1 MTKPQLEL
9 KPEPAPLRTACEAAP
24 RLRLWSEYTP
34 YAALQ
39 EPALLDELGRRDLQ
53 LAIAVTPELASQL
66 AAVLRACQAHGV
78 AVALWPMLSDAQG
91 RWVSADNAA
100 AYCRFVREL
109 LDSLAAQGALPQ
121 ALALDLEP
129 PIARLRGL
137 IDLRPEPGVQ
147 RLRRPARA
155 SASGSRSAAPA
166 AASGSRSA
174 ALAAA
179 ELTALAMTARSH
191 GLELLAAVMPPVV
204 VSPEA
209 AALGWQR
216 LLGTPVDALPLDRVS
231 TMAYT
236 SLFEG
241 YSRGLL
247 RRADARAL
255 LFKLAAGTR
264 ARYGGRAG
272 ISLGAVGTGALGDE
286 RTYISPAE
294 LSEDVG
300 IVRAAGLTDLA
311 LFNLD
316 GALARPP
323 LGGWLDALVE
333 TPPAAPPPTTRRAEL
348 LWQGLRAAGYLA
360 RLF

>member
-1 MTKPQLEL
+1 MTKPQLDRE
-9 KPEPAPLRTACEAAP
+9 PESVPPASPCAAAP
-24 RLRLWSEYTP
+24 RRRIWSEYTP
-34 YAALQ
+34 YEVLQ
-39 EPALLDELGRRDLQ
+39 EPALLGELARRDIQ
-53 LAIAVTPELASQL
+53 LAIAVTPELSARL
-66 AAVLRACQAHGV
+66 VAVLRACRAGGV
-78 AVALWPMLSDAQG
+78 GVALWPMLSDAQG

-121 ALALDLEP
+121 ALAIDLEP
-129 PIARLRGL
+129 PIERLRGL
-137 IDLRPEPGVQ
+137 KDLRPEPQGK
-147 RLRRPARA
+147 RPSRPPVTGPRS
-155 SASGSRSAAPA
+155 SAP
-166 AASGSRSA
+166 
-174 ALAAA
+174 AAA
-179 ELTALAMTARSH
+179 ELTALATAARAR

-204 VSPEA
+204 VGPEA

-216 LLGTPVDALPLDRVS
+216 LLRTPVDALPLDCVS

-255 LFKLAAGTR
+255 LFKLAAATR
-264 ARYGGRAG
+264 ARYGARAG

-286 RTYISPAE
+286 RTFASPAE
-294 LSEDVG
+294 LIEDVG
-300 IVRAAGLTDLA
+300 IARAAGLADLA

-323 LGGWLDALVE
+323 LAAWLDALVE
-333 TPPAAPPPTTRRAEL
+333 TPPATPPPGTWRADL
-348 LWQGLRAAGYLA
+348 LWQGLRAAGCLA
-360 RLF
+360 RLW

>member
-9 KPEPAPLRTACEAAP
+9 KPESAPLKAPWEAAP

-34 YAALQ
+34 YTALQ

-53 LAIAVTPELASQL
+53 LAIAVTPELAPL
-66 AAVLRACQAHGV
+66 LVAVLRACRAHGV

-121 ALALDLEP
+121 ALAMDLEP

-137 IDLRPEPGVQ
+137 KNLRPEPGV
-147 RLRRPARA
+147 RRPPRPPAR
-155 SASGSRSAAPA
+155 GSRSSAP
-166 AASGSRSA
+166 
-174 ALAAA
+174 AAA
-179 ELTALAMTARSH
+179 ELTALATAARAR

-209 AALGWQR
+209 AARGWQR
-216 LLGTPVDALPLDRVS
+216 LLGTPVDALPLDCVS

-255 LFKLAAGTR
+255 LFKLAVGTR

-286 RTYISPAE
+286 RTYPGPAE
-294 LSEDVG
+294 LIEDVG
-300 IVRAAGLTDLA
+300 IARAAGLTDLA

-323 LGGWLDALVE
+323 LGAWLDALVE
-333 TPPAAPPPTTRRAEL
+333 TPPAAPPPRTRRAEL

-360 RLF
+360 GLF

>member
-1 MTKPQLEL
+1 MTKPQLGPG
-9 KPEPAPLRTACEAAP
+9 PEFAPPKAACEATP
-24 RLRLWSEYTP
+24 RRRIWSEYTP

-39 EPALLDELGRRDLQ
+39 EPALLGELGRRDLQ
-53 LAIAVTPELASQL
+53 LAIAVTPELASGL
-66 AAVLRACQAHGV
+66 SAVLRACQAHGV

-91 RWVSADNAA
+91 RWVNADNAA

-121 ALALDLEP
+121 ALAMDLEP
-129 PIARLRGL
+129 PIERLRRL
-137 IDLRPEPGVQ
+137 KNLRPEHAVP
-147 RLRRPARA
+147 RPLVT
-155 SASGSRSAAPA
+155 GTSRTAP
-166 AASGSRSA
+166 
-174 ALAAA
+174 AAA
-179 ELTALAMTARSH
+179 ELTALATAARGR

-216 LLGTPVDALPLDRVS
+216 LLGTPVDALPLDCIS

-241 YSRGLL
+241 YARGLL

-255 LFKLAAGTR
+255 LFKLAVGTR
-264 ARYGGRAG
+264 ARYGARAG

-286 RTYISPAE
+286 RTFNGPAE
-294 LSEDVG
+294 LIEDVG
-300 IVRAAGLTDLA
+300 IARAAGIVDLA

-323 LGGWLDALVE
+323 IAAWLDALVE
-333 TPPAAPPPTTRRAEL
+333 TPPSAPPPMTRRAEL
-348 LWQGLRAAGYLA
+348 LWQGLRATGYVAQLV
-360 RLF
+360 